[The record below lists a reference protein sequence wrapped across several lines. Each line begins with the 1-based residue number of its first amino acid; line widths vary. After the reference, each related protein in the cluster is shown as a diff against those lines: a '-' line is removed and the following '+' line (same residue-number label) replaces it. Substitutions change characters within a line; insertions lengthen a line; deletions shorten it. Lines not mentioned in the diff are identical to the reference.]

1 MDILKEF
8 DLLFNEKKESGPHS
22 SDSYKRKER
31 QSDSYLSKSNSNR
44 WDNIP
49 SELKSLNQWVTWKPE
64 IRDGKTSKVP
74 YQPNGLRA
82 SSINRDTWYSF
93 TAVQESENVGFVFTD
108 DDPFVFI
115 DIDGNKETGTFS
127 PSASFWISKFDSYTE
142 VSPSKTGYHIII
154 KGKKNFPNCR
164 RGDFEIYEKD
174 RFATFTGDVYQSY
187 TDINERQ
194 EVLDRLHRALW
205 GNDYQNLTNDI
216 EPKPANPIDIANLI
230 EKDEKFARLWSGDVS
245 GFSSNSEADLALC
258 EKLAFYGE
266 CNPSE
271 VERLFRE
278 SGLVRDKWMNR
289 PEYRKQTIEKAISGI
304 KEGRYSSAITNE
316 IQSTGEALSGK
327 FEYPKPIPL
336 TEIMQREFNPRK
348 DVIQDLI
355 PCGLTLTMAAEKIG
369 KSSMFRQVGYSVATG
384 QKCFG
389 GSFAPA
395 VSGHVLYLSFEDDD
409 HSIKESMELF
419 CQDSAPAN
427 YHFQYNW
434 PKIGKGC
441 IRALEA
447 YVSDYLNTKLIII
460 DTWAYIR
467 SKDNGK
473 TSFGRYNED
482 IEDLNKLKQF
492 ANKHN
497 LSIIIST
504 HTKKAK
510 EDDWARNVHGGIGQ
524 TATAD
529 TIIFIDRKRSS
540 SQGFF
545 HITGKRIK
553 DKSLIAEFEHRSWML
568 KENNKFFNLT
578 PVMQE
583 YWDVFVENENRKVTP
598 KEFVEMLYPDL
609 NETERDKKDD
619 RVRQQLSRM
628 AKSKKLNKVERS
640 YYKMFTS
647 DYESYKNV
655 KEF

>member
-1 MDILKEF
+1 
-8 DLLFNEKKESGPHS
+8 
-22 SDSYKRKER
+22 
-31 QSDSYLSKSNSNR
+31 
-44 WDNIP
+44 
-49 SELKSLNQWVTWKPE
+49 
-64 IRDGKTSKVP
+64 
-74 YQPNGLRA
+74 
-82 SSINRDTWYSF
+82 
-93 TAVQESENVGFVFTD
+93 
-108 DDPFVFI
+108 VFI
-115 DIDGNKETGTFS
+115 DIDGNKETGSFS

-174 RFATFTGDVYQSY
+174 RFATFTGDVYQGY
-187 TDINERQ
+187 TEINERQ

-205 GNDYQNLTNDI
+205 GNDFQNLKNDE
-216 EPKPANPIDIANLI
+216 EPKPSNPIDISNLI
-230 EKDEKFARLWSGDVS
+230 EKDEKFGRLWSGDIS
-245 GFSSNSEADLALC
+245 GYNSNSEADLALC
-258 EKLAFYGE
+258 EKLAYYSDG
-266 CNPSE
+266 NPVE
-271 VERLFRE
+271 VERLFGE

-304 KEGRYSSAITNE
+304 KDVANHSTITNE
-316 IQSTGEALSGK
+316 IQSNGEALSGK

-389 GSFAPA
+389 GSFSPA

-441 IRALEA
+441 IRALES
-447 YVSDYLNTKLIII
+447 YVSDYPNTKLIII

-482 IEDLNKLKQF
+482 VEDLNKLKQF
-492 ANKHN
+492 EINIIYQS
-497 LSIIIST
+497 LSLPIL
-504 HTKKAK
+504 KKVRK
-510 EDDWARNVHGGIGQ
+510 MIGQ
-524 TATAD
+524 EM
-529 TIIFIDRKRSS
+529 FMVELVK
-540 SQGFF
+540 QLQ
-545 HITGKRIK
+545 RIQSY
-553 DKSLIAEFEHRSWML
+553 SLI
-568 KENNKFFNLT
+568 
-578 PVMQE
+578 
-583 YWDVFVENENRKVTP
+583 
-598 KEFVEMLYPDL
+598 
-609 NETERDKKDD
+609 
-619 RVRQQLSRM
+619 
-628 AKSKKLNKVERS
+628 
-640 YYKMFTS
+640 
-647 DYESYKNV
+647 V
-655 KEF
+655 KEEAHKDSFILLVKELKINH